1 MPQNVEMTWIVEEL
15 RLAGQFPDFVLQ
27 IGLDRSVNVNSF
39 VQAFPC
45 YSELLSPRLVGDAA

>member
-27 IGLDRSVNVNSF
+27 IGLDPDLTYC
-39 VQAFPC
+39 Q
-45 YSELLSPRLVGDAA
+45 L